1 MKPILIAATALF
13 VLSPMAL
20 AQEGHTTHNH
30 DPPPAAATE
39 ADAADVKTCMAG
51 HEGME
56 GCPANMEGKMA
67 DGHKM
72 DHADMPMMGADGMA
86 MDKDKMMD
94 HGADG
99 HKMDH
104 ADMPMMNH
112 GKKPMMGADGM
123 AMDKDKMM
131 DHGADGHKMH
141 NASGDPKMSA
151 EDCQAKHEA
160 MGHDPAEHCTMMA
173 DKADTATTE

>member
-30 DPPPAAATE
+30 DTPPAAATE

-99 HKMDH
+99 HKM
-104 ADMPMMNH
+104 
-112 GKKPMMGADGM
+112 
-123 AMDKDKMM
+123 
-131 DHGADGHKMH
+131 H

>member
-123 AMDKDKMM
+123 AMAQMATK
-131 DHGADGHKMH
+131 
-141 NASGDPKMSA
+141 
-151 EDCQAKHEA
+151 
-160 MGHDPAEHCTMMA
+160 CTMPLVIR
-173 DKADTATTE
+173 KCRQRTARPSMKPWGMTRPSIAR